1 MQPYRL
7 PPSKKAIV
15 DKQLEEMLEAGQIAP
30 SRSPWA
36 SPIVLSPKKDGS
48 LRFCVDY
55 QKLNASTIR
64 TAYPM

>member
-36 SPIVLSPKKDGS
+36 SP
-48 LRFCVDY
+48 
-55 QKLNASTIR
+55 
-64 TAYPM
+64 